1 MSPMATF
8 ETHPLKRTASQA
20 AFDLPLA
27 KKSNLNITHHKAHW
41 DLQKLYRRDATLQG
55 GRVAQDLL
63 RRSLN
68 LALEAVGFE
77 AGENGALQSF
87 QSQVEDCMG

>member
-8 ETHPLKRTASQA
+8 DTHPLKRTASQA

-27 KKSNLNITHHKAHW
+27 KKANLSTTHHKANW
-41 DLQKLYRRDATLQG
+41 DLQKHYRRDATLQG

-63 RRSLN
+63 RRSIN
-68 LALEAVGFE
+68 LALQAVGFE
-77 AGENGALQSF
+77 EGEDGALQSF